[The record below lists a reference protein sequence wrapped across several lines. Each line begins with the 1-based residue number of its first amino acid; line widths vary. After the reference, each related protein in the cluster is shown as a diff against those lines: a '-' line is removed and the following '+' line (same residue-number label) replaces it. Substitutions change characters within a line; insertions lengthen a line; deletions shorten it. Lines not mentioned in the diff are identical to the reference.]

1 MKSLS
6 STRLSL
12 LWLVSSSFF
21 HRSLWLVFFWFLQ
34 WSYIILTPK
43 TWQFSI
49 WRNFTFP
56 SIWPKGPQVAFST
69 FLGICFHFIFL
80 KTVWKE
86 NFCDTWLPI
95 SISMSGKDLG
105 LEFSYF
111 ILLNDHIAGFLR
123 VLYLKNECRYIK

>member
-34 WSYIILTPK
+34 WSYIILTSK
-43 TWQFSI
+43 AWQFSI

-56 SIWPKGPQVAFST
+56 SIWPKGPQVAFSI

-86 NFCDTWLPI
+86 NFCDTWLLIPR
-95 SISMSGKDLG
+95 SMSGKGLG
-105 LEFSYF
+105 LEFSSF
-111 ILLNDHIAGFLR
+111 ILLNDQIAGFLI
-123 VLYLKNECRYIK
+123 VLYLKMSAGI